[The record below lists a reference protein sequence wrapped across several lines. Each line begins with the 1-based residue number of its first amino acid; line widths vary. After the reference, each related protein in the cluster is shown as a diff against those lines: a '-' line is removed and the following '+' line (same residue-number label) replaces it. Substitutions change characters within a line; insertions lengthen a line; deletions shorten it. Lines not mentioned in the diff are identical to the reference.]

1 MKAVVKALFVAAAFA
16 TAGTA
21 SAQVVFGKVDSNNE
35 KAKIKQQ
42 QAGLLNKQAA
52 SIGSVNSGVV
62 FGEVKTNN
70 KEAEVTQQQAG
81 LLNKQE
87 AHIGSVGK

>member
-1 MKAVVKALFVAAAFA
+1 MKAVAKALFVAAAFA

-35 KAKIKQQ
+35 KAKINQK

-70 KEAEVTQQQAG
+70 KGAEINQSQAG